1 MIAQLSVLMPARK
14 GKNDRAPSDQ
24 AVIYEDVVERT
35 VKPPRSTDKHRRGPE
50 HAPLAMALPAEAED
64 TKSSLRVWKYR
75 YEETIVA
82 ALSRWWVVN
91 ENTFDDVDGDGVMDL
106 TKDQYLSVLRKVGKA
121 LTPPPDYD
129 PDEIEECAAEDWE
142 SDSHGLQFMEK
153 EYFMDAIF
161 ELVDVWMPDFCD
173 ECWEMVDFLDT
184 LLYRCSGGDP
194 RVCPCAGSNPALIP
208 LCRDLTAAPPFRCAA
223 FPLRRPPRDALLT
236 RVAASRLIL
245 VGRAGRR

>member
-35 VKPPRSTDKHRRGPE
+35 VKPPRSNDKHRRGPE

-129 PDEIEECAAEDWE
+129 IRIA
-142 SDSHGLQFMEK
+142 
-153 EYFMDAIF
+153 
-161 ELVDVWMPDFCD
+161 
-173 ECWEMVDFLDT
+173 
-184 LLYRCSGGDP
+184 R
-194 RVCPCAGSNPALIP
+194 
-208 LCRDLTAAPPFRCAA
+208 
-223 FPLRRPPRDALLT
+223 LT
-236 RVAASRLIL
+236 RRHKGKSHVKAAASQGRIYGSIL
-245 VGRAGRR
+245 RSKLL